1 MNWRQVSAFLWDRNE
16 DERFLRARLDMIAAT
31 LPYAA
36 ALNPLW
42 VLFSA
47 LPLTLAVTSI
57 GKMQWWTW
65 LAAMFA
71 LLLSSFMSY
80 RLWKDYSRQ
89 RGSRARSMS
98 DWLRSFIALQA
109 TIGLSWGAIVLA
121 FWQPGNDVN
130 NAALAIAII
139 VIITAQ
145 TITRTSHLA
154 VYVAG
159 LVPACLIFWL
169 CTLFSP
175 YHLAGYMAVVA
186 PLWFAFIGF
195 VGYLSKRR
203 VDELLSARFANEDMA
218 RALEEARDE
227 ALKKR
232 FEAETANASKTAF
245 LANMSHELR
254 TPLNAILGFSEIIA
268 GERLGPVG
276 SARYR
281 EYGGDIHSSGAHLLN
296 IINDLL
302 DVAKIEAGRMEIE
315 PKQLDARRT
324 LEDAVKFTAPKAR
337 ERRQIITINVEPNTP
352 PLYADE
358 RAIKQIV
365 INLVSN
371 AVKFTPP
378 EGHIDVIARG
388 MPNGDVEITVKDNGP
403 GIPKERLGHV
413 FEPFAQIDNRYDR
426 QQGGTGL
433 GLALVRNLAEL
444 HGGTARIESEAGR
457 GTAVS
462 VVLPAHQAQRV
473 AAA

>member
-1 MNWRQVSAFLWDRNE
+1 MNWRQINAFLWDRNE

-36 ALNPLW
+36 FLNPLW
-42 VLFSA
+42 MMFGI
-47 LPLTLAVTSI
+47 LPLIMAFSDF
-57 GKMQWWTW
+57 GKIRWGTG
-65 LAAMFA
+65 LAAMLA
-71 LLLSSFMSY
+71 LLLGSAMSN
-80 RLWKDYSRQ
+80 RLWRDYASKQ
-89 RGSRARSMS
+89 RTRRASE
-98 DWLRSFIALQA
+98 WLRTFIALQA
-109 TIGLSWGAIVLA
+109 TIGLGWGAVFIA
-121 FWQPGNDVN
+121 FWQQGNDVN
-130 NAALAIAII
+130 NATLAIAFVI
-139 VIITAQ
+139 VCSAQ
-145 TITRTSHLA
+145 TITRTSHMATYLA
-154 VYVAG
+154 G
-159 LVPACLIFWL
+159 IVPACVIFWICSL
-169 CTLFSP
+169 LWP
-175 YHLAGYMAVVA
+175 GHLAIFMTITV
-186 PLWFAFIGF
+186 PMWSTFIGF
-195 VGYLSKRR
+195 LGFLSKRR
-203 VDELLSARFANEDMA
+203 VDELLTARFANEDMA

-254 TPLNAILGFSEIIA
+254 TPLTAILGFSEIIA
-268 GERLGPVG
+268 SERLGPVG

-315 PKQLDARRT
+315 PQQLDARRT
-324 LEDAVKFTAPKAR
+324 LEDAVKITAPKAR
-337 ERRQIITINVEPNTP
+337 ERRQLITINVAPNTP
-352 PLYADE
+352 PLYADA

-365 INLVSN
+365 INLMSN

-378 EGHIDVIARG
+378 EGRIDVIAQG
-388 MPNGDVEITVKDNGP
+388 TPNGDVEITVKDNGP
-403 GIPKERLGHV
+403 GIPKERLAHV

-444 HGGTARIESEAGR
+444 HGGTAHIESAPGQ

-462 VVLPAHQAQRV
+462 VVLPALRSQQV